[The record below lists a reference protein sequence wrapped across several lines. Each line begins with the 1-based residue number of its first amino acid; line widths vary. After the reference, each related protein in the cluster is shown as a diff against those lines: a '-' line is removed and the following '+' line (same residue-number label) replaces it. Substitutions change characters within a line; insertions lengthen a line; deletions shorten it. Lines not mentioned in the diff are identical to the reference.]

1 MANTMKTDASPYAA
15 LTADMPSTGPSFT
28 AALFGFL
35 STTVATTMLLLVLGN
50 L

>member
-1 MANTMKTDASPYAA
+1 MTSTMKTDAYAEMSN
-15 LTADMPSTGPSFT
+15 TTPSFT

-35 STTVATTMLLLVLGN
+35 STTVATTLLLIVLGN

>member
-1 MANTMKTDASPYAA
+1 MTSAMKTDAAYAA
-15 LTADMPSTGPSFT
+15 ALPTTAPSFT

-35 STTVATTMLLLVLGN
+35 STTVATTMLLIVLGN